1 MWISVG
7 TGSNQRRKKDG
18 RILKQPCPQCN
29 QFTTLHEVEVVEH
42 ISVFFV
48 PVMTKIKE
56 INPDHNPPFECEKCG
71 GTFLMRLHQHAP
83 LPREVSALER
93 FLVWFWRLFNPTPE
107 KRAKTEA
114 KRKAQE
120 EKRKAQGVEADL
132 QRLKREMQNNQKG
145 NR

>member
-1 MWISVG
+1 MWINIG
-7 TGSNQRRKKDG
+7 AGSNYRRKKDG
-18 RILKQPCPQCN
+18 RILQQPCPQCN
-29 QFTTLHEVEVVEH
+29 QYTTLHEVEVVEH

-48 PVMTKIKE
+48 PIMTKTKE
-56 INPDHNPPFECEKCG
+56 ADPTHNPTFECEKCEG
-71 GTFLMRLHQHAP
+71 KFMMRVHQHAP

-93 FLVWFWRLFNPTPE
+93 FLVWCWRLFNLTPE
-107 KRAKTEA
+107 ARAKKEA
-114 KRKAQE
+114 QRKAQE